1 MVVHFVGFKIS
12 TLYSLRFVS
21 GLFLPFLSRCI
32 GVPISPTVTLCTL
45 SLATVHGRS
54 HIALSRGCHLSSL
67 KCITR
72 SERTKTVIIHGS
84 RHLREKITF
93 SKHTTSRSHVSLFTH
108 SFQLPF
114 CFLDDRSRPPLILT
128 QFVLSRLHPHLVL
141 DLMTMV
147 HSLNPCSR
155 VPCPCHT
162 LMFSTF
168 DSLAEPPILTRI
180 ASRSLPAALP
190 ASCSSKH
197 PIPLHS
203 MSSEPERCLL
213 RSRANPSRPS

>member
-147 HSLNPCSR
+147 HSNNLPQPLFTCPLPLPYSHVFDFRLPRRAANPHTYR
-155 VPCPCHT
+155 FPLPPCGT
-162 LMFSTF
+162 T
-168 DSLAEPPILTRI
+168 
-180 ASRSLPAALP
+180 
-190 ASCSSKH
+190 
-197 PIPLHS
+197 
-203 MSSEPERCLL
+203 CLL
-213 RSRANPSRPS
+213 LIKASDPTS